1 MPEQYQCAETGRT
14 FTTAEAARASEER
27 FREIQDACAAGQVPA
42 LRKGDV
48 IYIGTEL
55 YLGHGRDDFRGGLAE
70 VIEVRPD
77 ISKGK
82 PTPFI
87 RVAQQKTGAP
97 LNIHPYASGKHC
109 HELLDILKDASAPLD
124 KVVLSHIDEAG
135 YDPEYTSSLA
145 KRGCYVEF
153 DTFGLEIYFF

>member
-1 MPEQYQCAETGRT
+1 MPEQYQCAETCRT

-27 FREIQDACAAGQVPA
+27 FREIQDACAAGHVPE
-42 LRKGDV
+42 LHKGDV

-87 RVAQQKTGAP
+87 RVAQELDTLHNWKILAADQKKLRAEFGKSWA
-97 LNIHPYASGKHC
+97 HP
-109 HELLDILKDASAPLD
+109 
-124 KVVLSHIDEAG
+124 
-135 YDPEYTSSLA
+135 DPDNRA
-145 KRGCYVEF
+145 EF
-153 DTFGLEIYFF
+153 NE